1 MIWEAGLEIKG
12 RAASADHQNLEDFT
26 ITPDIKERVVPIIDF
41 HIASSMALFF
51 MDNRCFSCHA
61 GCAIQNGNSRL

>member
-41 HIASSMALFF
+41 HIASSMELFF
-51 MDNRCFSCHA
+51 MDNR
-61 GCAIQNGNSRL
+61 